1 MVLKFAF
8 LSSLLLA
15 SVALASPTS
24 RLAARLARRR
34 ENRQSQPLNRVDAS
48 SGGNSN
54 IVPASSP
61 NWAGCVLNEP
71 AVRGVSFAYDR
82 PQSHPSPTGN
92 FHEYLWY
99 LHGPYPFWQ

>member
-1 MVLKFAF
+1 MVPKFAL

-24 RLAARLARRR
+24 RLAARLAHRR

-48 SGGNSN
+48 LGGNS
-54 IVPASSP
+54 IVYSS